1 MLLILPG
8 AGRAPTGTV
17 RGVSDD
23 RDRPD
28 PGLQDDGDRLT
39 GPWGDKGYNKLALGL
54 AIGVVLGASIGTALG
69 NPALGIGVG
78 LALGI
83 AFAMAFGFGAGKDDE
98 AD

>member
-8 AGRAPTGTV
+8 ARRPGRYGA
-17 RGVSDD
+17 GVSDD
-23 RDRPD
+23 GDRPES
-28 PGLQDDGDRLT
+28 GAQTGDERPV

-54 AIGVVLGASIGTALG
+54 AVGVVIGASIGTALG
-69 NPALGIGVG
+69 NPAVGIGVG

-83 AFAMAFGFGAGKDDE
+83 ALAMAFGYGAGKDDE